1 MTQILLC
8 EDDTNIRKLIATYLS
23 QHGFIIL
30 ESDNGESAWSL
41 FLSEKV
47 ALVITDLMM
56 PKMDGFSL
64 TQKIRN
70 TQKDVPI
77 LILSALESVED
88 KEKGFISGTDDYMVK
103 PIDLKELLM
112 RIKALLRRYKI
123 TMEDKIL
130 LKSLVLDRA
139 NNLCT
144 VSGKPIELTKK
155 ELQLLFKLLSY
166 PNIIFTR
173 EQLMNDIWGTD
184 SVSFDRTVDTHIK
197 RLRDQVLCEDFEIM
211 TVRGLGY
218 KAVLL

>member
-23 QHGFIIL
+23 QQGFTIL
-30 ESDNGESAWSL
+30 ESDNGLNAWSH
-41 FLSEKV
+41 FQNEKV
-47 ALVITDLMM
+47 DLVITDLMM

-64 TQKIRN
+64 TQKIRSS
-70 TQKDVPI
+70 QKDVPI

-88 KEKGFISGTDDYMVK
+88 KEKGFVSGTDDYMVK

-123 TMEDKIL
+123 TMEEKII
-130 LKSLVLDRA
+130 LKTLMLDQA
-139 NNLCT
+139 NNQCSI
-144 VSGKPIELTKK
+144 SGKPIDLTKK

-173 EQLMNDIWGTD
+173 EQLMNDLWGSD
-184 SVSFDRTVDTHIK
+184 SLSFDRTVDTHIK
-197 RLRDQVLCEDFEIM
+197 RLRDQVICDDFEII

-218 KAVLL
+218 KAVLS

>member
-23 QHGFIIL
+23 QQGFTIL
-30 ESDNGESAWSL
+30 ESDNGANAWSL
-41 FLSEKV
+41 FQNVKV
-47 ALVITDLMM
+47 DLVITDLMM

-70 TQKDVPI
+70 SQKDVPI
-77 LILSALESVED
+77 LILSALESLDD
-88 KEKGFISGTDDYMVK
+88 KEKGFVSGTDDYMVK

-123 TMEDKIL
+123 TMEEKIV
-130 LKSLVLDRA
+130 LKTLVLDQA
-139 NNLCT
+139 NNLCMI
-144 VSGKPIELTKK
+144 SGKPIELTKK

-173 EQLMNDIWGTD
+173 EQLMNDIWGID
-184 SVSFDRTVDTHIK
+184 SLSFDRTVDTHIK
-197 RLRDQVLCEDFEIM
+197 RLRDQVVCDDFEII